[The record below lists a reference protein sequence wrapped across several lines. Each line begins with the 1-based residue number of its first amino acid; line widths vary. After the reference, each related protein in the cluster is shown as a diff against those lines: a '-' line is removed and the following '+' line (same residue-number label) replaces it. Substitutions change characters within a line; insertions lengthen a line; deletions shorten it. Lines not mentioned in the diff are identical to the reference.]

1 MVFSGLS
8 PDRELIEF
16 IELPVDMHPYF
27 VATQAHPKFLSR
39 PHRAHP
45 LFAGLVEAA
54 LDRQRGERL
63 VEVPRDGYSE
73 DYVAAQPV
81 SAHSG

>member
-8 PDRELIEF
+8 PDRELVEF
-16 IELPVDMHPYF
+16 IELPSDVHPYF
-27 VATQAHPKFLSR
+27 VATQAHPEFLSR

-45 LFAGLVEAA
+45 LFAGLVEAG

-63 VEVPRDGYSE
+63 VEVPRDGFA
-73 DYVAAQPV
+73 DGYVPAEPV
-81 SAHSG
+81 PAHSA